1 MLDDLKITLKQ
12 KQLLQKVVKSHPYF
26 PELALD
32 DLTFKNNLYTP
43 TDQAISDL
51 IEREILVKKGKSLV
65 LTRFIAKKYWND
77 ILKLIPI
84 EQRQYPITKEFL
96 ETKSHED
103 LLKVYYTL
111 TSLDGKSLTK
121 ENLMDEILKKLKGDT
136 MAVGEKAKKTEE
148 IVEDGMLTP
157 KDIASKY
164 DINPTAIRKVIR
176 TMKGIKKTEDGW
188 RITEKQAE
196 EIIKKY
202 ENNRKEAAERRSERM
217 KELQAKRKEAANKK
231 KSEE

>member
-1 MLDDLKITLKQ
+1 MLDDLKITFKQ
-12 KQLLQKVVKSHPYF
+12 KQLLQKVIESHPYF

-32 DLTFKNNLYTP
+32 DLTFENNLYVP

-51 IEREILVKKGKSLV
+51 IEREILVKKGKSLI
-65 LTRFIAKKYWND
+65 LPRFIAKKYWND
-77 ILKLIPI
+77 ILRLIPV
-84 EQRQYPITKEFL
+84 EQRQYPITKDFL

-121 ENLMDEILKKLKGDT
+121 ENLIDEILNKLKGDT
-136 MAVGEKAKKTEE
+136 MALKKEAKKAKEV
-148 IVEDGMLTP
+148 VEDGMLTP

-164 DINPTAIRKVIR
+164 NVNPVAIRKVIR
-176 TMKGIKKTEDGW
+176 TMKGIQKTEDGW
-188 RITEKQAE
+188 KITEEQAE

-202 ENNRKEAAERRSERM
+202 ENNRKEAAERRSKRM
-217 KELQAKRKEAANKK
+217 KELQAKRKEAAKK